1 MNIME
6 EVERQ
11 ALLTGETRAE
21 WLSMLTARQIGL
33 THEEGDDE

>member
-1 MNIME
+1 MNILQ

-11 ALLTGETRAE
+11 SLLSGESRAE

-33 THEEGDDE
+33 IDEYEEED

>member
-1 MNIME
+1 MNILQ

-11 ALLTGETRAE
+11 SLLSGESRAE

-33 THEEGDDE
+33 IDEEDYDD